1 MTARSSGVPFF
12 TLSDGERLFYQV
24 DGEGPPLLLVAG
36 LSGLSSFWKVHV
48 PALAERFKLVVHD
61 HRGTG
66 RSSHS
71 RIDYSVEQMAG
82 DLLQLIDGLGI
93 ERAHLVGHSTGGAI
107 GQTLAID
114 RPDRID
120 RLVLSA
126 SWTAA
131 DAYFRRLFRVRADQL
146 DHGPAAY
153 LRASALFTRPSWWI
167 REHIAEI
174 EAEEAASL
182 AHFPPVEIMRGRI
195 AAILRF
201 DRRADLA
208 RVTAPTLVIGAQDD
222 VVTPPYYSEELG
234 RLIAAAETVVL
245 PQGGHFFPR
254 LFPQEFQRIVI
265 EFLER
270 RAQDDGR

>member
-1 MTARSSGVPFF
+1 MPFL
-12 TLSDGERLFYQV
+12 TLSDGERLYYQV
-24 DGEGPPLLLVAG
+24 HGGGPPLWLVAG
-36 LSGLSSFWKVHV
+36 LEGHSSFWRDHV
-48 PALAERFKLVVHD
+48 PVLDERFKLVVHE
-61 HRGTG
+61 HRGAG

-82 DLLQLIDGLGI
+82 DLLQLIDSLGI

-114 RPDRID
+114 QPGRID

-153 LRASALFTRPSWWI
+153 LRASTLFMKPSWWI

-174 EAEEAASL
+174 AAEEAASL
-182 AHFPPVEIMRGRI
+182 EHFPPVEIMRDRI
-195 AAILRF
+195 AAILLF

-234 RLIAAAETVVL
+234 RLVPAAETVIL
-245 PQGGHFFPR
+245 PQGGHFFPQ
-254 LFPQEFQRIVI
+254 LFPQEYQRIVI

-270 RAQDDGR
+270 RAQNEGR